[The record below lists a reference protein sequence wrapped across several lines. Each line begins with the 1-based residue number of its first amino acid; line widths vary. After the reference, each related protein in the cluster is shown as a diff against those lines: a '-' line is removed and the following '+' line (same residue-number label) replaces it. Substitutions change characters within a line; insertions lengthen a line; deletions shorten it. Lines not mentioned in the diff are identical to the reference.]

1 MNWHECIEVNPN
13 VLAGKPVIKG
23 TRIAVEL
30 ILDRMSDGW
39 TTDDLFQAYPQL
51 KPEDLQAV
59 FAFAAELL
67 KEEEFVAI
75 RKAAS

>member
-1 MNWHECIEVNPN
+1 MNWHKQIEVNADI
-13 VLAGKPVIKG
+13 LAGKPVVKG

-39 TTDDLFQAYPQL
+39 TTDDLFRAYPQL

-67 KEEEFVAI
+67 KEEEFIAI